1 MKKTKIIENVFVEK
15 IWYQGVWIVKLP
27 DWKILIIKWGVLPW
41 MTVDVKITKKKK
53 DYLEWQIIKVKSF
66 KQNIDAKKLK
76 EEFKSNHQPL
86 DLEICKLCRHN
97 FILEQFFEDEEI
109 FSKVWCWWCKWQLL
123 PYDKQVDLKDKIV
136 KDSFNWLDFFD
147 KAYEWILPAEKIFN
161 YRNKMEFSFWKMVMK
176 KDKTNQ
182 VYSDW
187 SLGFHKQG
195 NFSKVVDVSS
205 CLIAWEWINKIFT
218 YLKNIFKESGLPV
231 YDNYNHSWFFRHLV
245 IREWFNTGQILVNLS
260 VATKFFDENKDK
272 INLWTNLQKKLY
284 DDEFLRKNI
293 TTFVITENNE
303 LADVVKWNNIKV
315 YNLRGWWHIFEKLN
329 FKDTQ
334 LTFRISAFSFFQTN
348 TLQAQ
353 VLFETAINML
363 PKIKWD
369 ILDLY
374 CGAWTIGITLL
385 KLWIWNN
392 LLGIEV
398 VKDAIVDANV
408 NAKLNWLTSK
418 VKFIA
423 NKAESVDFSDSNYS
437 LVVVDPPRSWLHKNV
452 IKFLHNLKKKND
464 FVLLYISC
472 NPVTMARDLK
482 LLVELWFNVKKLKAV
497 DMFPHTHHIEMIWV
511 VV

>member
-1 MKKTKIIENVFVEK
+1 MD
-15 IWYQGVWIVKLP
+15 KL
-27 DWKILIIKWGVLPW
+27 
-41 MTVDVKITKKKK
+41 T
-53 DYLEWQIIKVKSF
+53 
-66 KQNIDAKKLK
+66 
-76 EEFKSNHQPL
+76 
-86 DLEICKLCRHN
+86 
-97 FILEQFFEDEEI
+97 
-109 FSKVWCWWCKWQLL
+109 
-123 PYDKQVDLKDKIV
+123 
-136 KDSFNWLDFFD
+136 
-147 KAYEWILPAEKIFN
+147 
-161 YRNKMEFSFWKMVMK
+161 
-176 KDKTNQ
+176 
-182 VYSDW
+182 
-187 SLGFHKQG
+187 
-195 NFSKVVDVSS
+195 
-205 CLIAWEWINKIFT
+205 
-218 YLKNIFKESGLPV
+218 
-231 YDNYNHSWFFRHLV
+231 
-245 IREWFNTGQILVNLS
+245 
-260 VATKFFDENKDK
+260 
-272 INLWTNLQKKLY
+272 KKLY

-315 YNLRGWWHIFEKLN
+315 YNLRGGWHIFEKLN

-452 IKFLHNLKKKND
+452 IKFLYNLKKKKD
-464 FVLLYISC
+464 FVLLYVSC

-482 LLVELWFNVKKLKAV
+482 LLVKLWFNVKKLKAV
-497 DMFPHTHHIEMIWV
+497 DMFPHTHHIEMIWIIV
-511 VV
+511 